1 MSDRLAM
8 SREIRGRL
16 RAIIDLGNTRAVSRI
31 LADMRAKG
39 LHFCPDCHL
48 WHLTP
53 CECGGKTK
61 IAKEGR
67 HGLATD

>member
-39 LHFCPDCHL
+39 LQFCGTCHL

-53 CECGGKTK
+53 CECGGASRK
-61 IAKEGR
+61 
-67 HGLATD
+67 GLTSEP